1 MITYVMVIPDSKA
14 NKRSRE
20 AEQSRNE
27 VLWVCEGAAYMTLSQ
42 VDDSTLQVT
51 YDNCTGCKDELH
63 ARSLLMEWGHE
74 AIRLEQLVT
83 PSRLLA
89 M

>member
-1 MITYVMVIPDSKA
+1 
-14 NKRSRE
+14 
-20 AEQSRNE
+20 
-27 VLWVCEGAAYMTLSQ
+27 MTLSQ

-51 YDNCTGCKDELH
+51 YDNCTGCKDELY
-63 ARSLLMEWGHE
+63 AQSLLMEWGHE
-74 AIRLEQLVT
+74 AIRWEQLVT